1 VEVQE
6 IVHLLVHLKEIQE
19 EMVEVELVALL
30 VVAAEELTMV
40 EAQVLH
46 QQLVVLVDKEVL
58 QLLAAQM

>member
-30 VVAAEELTMV
+30 VVVAEELTMV

-46 QQLVVLVDKEVL
+46 QQSVVLVDKDFL
-58 QLLAAQM
+58 QILVAHL

>member
-1 VEVQE
+1 MEVQE

-30 VVAAEELTMV
+30 VVVAEELTMV

-46 QQLVVLVDKEVL
+46 QQSVVLVDKDFL
-58 QLLAAQM
+58 QILVAHL